1 MQNVLEAGDYKKQGK
16 QPHAKQTMPF
26 HQSPRCGAKT
36 RTGMPCQSPAVKD
49 KARCRMHGGAKG
61 SGAPKRNQNA
71 FKHGGYSRES
81 RQARESFKSF
91 LKECCDLIL

>member
-1 MQNVLEAGDYKKQGK
+1 MVERMGGVKKEAE
-16 QPHAKQTMPF
+16 QPHAKQIMPF

-36 RTGMPCQSPAVKD
+36 RAGTPCQSPAVKN